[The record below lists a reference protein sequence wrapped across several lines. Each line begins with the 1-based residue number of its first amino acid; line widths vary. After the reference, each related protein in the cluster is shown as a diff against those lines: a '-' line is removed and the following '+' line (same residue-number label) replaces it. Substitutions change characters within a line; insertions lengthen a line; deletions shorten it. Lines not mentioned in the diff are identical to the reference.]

1 MSGTAAVRGSCC
13 GCSRR
18 KKSASQGWRQGER
31 WFSRRGGE
39 VAGGSRRR
47 EPSLRKEHG
56 RKRLGKCAADAGVE
70 ERAGKGASPYSLSLQ
85 RGGRSFCEM
94 WEKGLRF

>member
-1 MSGTAAVRGSCC
+1 MV
-13 GCSRR
+13 
-18 KKSASQGWRQGER
+18 
-31 WFSRRGGE
+31 
-39 VAGGSRRR
+39 GGSQRR

-56 RKRLGKCAADAGVE
+56 RKRLAKCAADAGVE

-94 WEKGLRF
+94 WEKGLRFRAGGSRRSSDTSSRHGRGRWRTASKWKISQEMVAGG